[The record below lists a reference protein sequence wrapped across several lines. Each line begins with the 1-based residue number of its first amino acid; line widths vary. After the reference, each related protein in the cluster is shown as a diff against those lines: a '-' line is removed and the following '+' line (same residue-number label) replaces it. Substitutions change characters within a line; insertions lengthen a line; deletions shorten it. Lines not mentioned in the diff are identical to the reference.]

1 MVALILAAGDAP
13 SRARL
18 DALWPRWADGLDL
31 VVAAD
36 GGAGHAR
43 ALGVAIDVWVGDG
56 DSVAAD
62 PLVELEAAGVAIVR
76 SATAKDET
84 DTELAIVEA
93 LDRGA
98 TAIALVGATGGPR
111 LDHELANL
119 SLLAMPGLAGVTA
132 TIYTDRARVRLLRE
146 DGARSLSLAGRV
158 GDLVSLLPMGGLVE
172 GVRTVGLRYPLHDE
186 ALPLGTPRGVSNV
199 ISGPDAAVSIQTGML
214 LVIETPATIAP

>member
-1 MVALILAAGDAP
+1 MVALILAAGDVPA
-13 SRARL
+13 RATL

-43 ALGVAIDVWVGDG
+43 ALGVAIDAWVGDG
-56 DSVAAD
+56 DSVD
-62 PLVELEAAGVAIVR
+62 PDTVAGLEAAGVAVHR
-76 SATAKDET
+76 SSPDKDET
-84 DTELAIVEA
+84 DTELAIHAA

-98 TAIALVGATGGPR
+98 TAIVLLGATGGPR

-119 SLLAMPGLAGVTA
+119 ALLATPRLAGVPT
-132 TIYTDRARVRLLRE
+132 TIYTDRARIRLLRD
-146 DGARSLSLAGRV
+146 DGARSLSLDGRV
-158 GDLVSLLPMGGLVE
+158 GDLVSLLPLGAPVE
-172 GVRTVGLRYPLHDE
+172 GVRTVGLRYPLDDE

-199 ISGPDAAVSIQTGML
+199 IRGAGASVTIRTGLL